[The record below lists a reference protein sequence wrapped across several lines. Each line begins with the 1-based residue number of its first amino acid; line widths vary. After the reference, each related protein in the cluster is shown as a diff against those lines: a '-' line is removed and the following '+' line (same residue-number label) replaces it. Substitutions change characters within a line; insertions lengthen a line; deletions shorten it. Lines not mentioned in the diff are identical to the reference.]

1 MDAVN
6 ELIAQTVS
14 SPWIYLVVAVVVFVD
29 AFFPPVPSESVVIA
43 AAAASITL
51 GQPNI
56 ALIVACAAV
65 GAIVG
70 DNVTF
75 AIGRGVGVTRFGWM
89 RRPRMQAA
97 VGWARAGLDRR
108 AAVLLL
114 TARYIPVGRV
124 AVNLVAGASGF
135 PRRRFFGLSV
145 LAGLSWA
152 AYSVTVGLLAGHWLH
167 GNPLLG
173 MLAGIA
179 MGMATGVLVDVGMR
193 VAARRR
199 AKRAG
204 RTAPETETE
213 TEPGLEPVPGTRP
226 AATPPGAHAGDRTT
240 GWQQAELTS
249 TRRAGQTERR

>member
-14 SPWIYLVVAVVVFVD
+14 SPWIYLMVAVVVFVD

-75 AIGRGVGVTRFGWM
+75 AIGRGVGVTRFQWM

-135 PRRRFFGLSV
+135 SRRRFFGLSI

-179 MGMATGVLVDVGMR
+179 MGVATGVLVDVGMR
-193 VAARRR
+193 VAACRR
-199 AKRAG
+199 AKRAV
-204 RTAPETETE
+204 E
-213 TEPGLEPVPGTRP
+213 LEPEPEL
-226 AATPPGAHAGDRTT
+226 AAEPLA
-240 GWQQAELTS
+240 S
-249 TRRAGQTERR
+249 TRRGERAERR

>member
-1 MDAVN
+1 VDALN
-6 ELIAQTVS
+6 ELIAQAMS
-14 SPWIYLVVAVVVFVD
+14 SPWIYLMVVAVVFVD
-29 AFFPPVPSESVVIA
+29 AFFPPVPSESIVIA
-43 AAAASITL
+43 AAAASISL

-75 AIGRGVGVTRFGWM
+75 AIGRGVGLTRFRWM

-97 VGWARAGLDRR
+97 LGWARDGLDRR

-135 PRRRFFGLSV
+135 PRRRFFGLSI

-167 GNPLLG
+167 GNPVLG

-179 MGMATGVLVDVGMR
+179 MGLATGVLIDAGMR
-193 VAARRR
+193 LAARRT
-199 AKRAG
+199 
-204 RTAPETETE
+204 TA
-213 TEPGLEPVPGTRP
+213 
-226 AATPPGAHAGDRTT
+226 AAVSAHDATGDVR
-240 GWQQAELTS
+240 
-249 TRRAGQTERR
+249 

>member
-1 MDAVN
+1 MDALN
-6 ELIAQTVS
+6 ELIVQAVS
-14 SPWIYLVVAVVVFVD
+14 SPWIYLLVVAVVFVD

-43 AAAASITL
+43 AAAASISV

-56 ALIVACAAV
+56 ALIVLCAAV
-65 GAIVG
+65 GAIAG

-75 AIGRGVGVTRFGWM
+75 AIGRGVGVTRFQWM

-97 VGWARAGLDRR
+97 VGRARAGLDRR

-135 PRRRFFGLSV
+135 PRRRFFTLSI
-145 LAGLSWA
+145 LAGLSWS

-179 MGMATGVLVDVGMR
+179 MGVATGLLIDAGMR
-193 VAARRR
+193 F
-199 AKRAG
+199 
-204 RTAPETETE
+204 
-213 TEPGLEPVPGTRP
+213 
-226 AATPPGAHAGDRTT
+226 
-240 GWQQAELTS
+240 
-249 TRRAGQTERR
+249 TRRASATQARRNTALVQAPCADGHAE

>member
-1 MDAVN
+1 MDALN
-6 ELIAQTVS
+6 ELIAQAVS
-14 SPWIYLVVAVVVFVD
+14 SPWIYLLVAAVVFVD

-56 ALIVACAAV
+56 AIIVACAAI

-75 AIGRGVGVTRFGWM
+75 AIGRGVGLTRFRWM

-97 VGWARAGLDRR
+97 LGWARDGLDRR

-135 PRRRFFGLSV
+135 SRRRFFGLSV

-179 MGMATGVLVDVGMR
+179 MGLLTGVLLDAGMR
-193 VAARRR
+193 FAARRR
-199 AKRAG
+199 AKRAAAA
-204 RTAPETETE
+204 APAAVLDEVEAAE
-213 TEPGLEPVPGTRP
+213 TRP
-226 AATPPGAHAGDRTT
+226 DGVLVCADGP
-240 GWQQAELTS
+240 
-249 TRRAGQTERR
+249 RR